1 MDKFRMM
8 AQILQSN
15 QESFMNGI
23 CSIMALAS
31 AQLYTSFEFNCP
43 CIPEYNYS
51 YGISMLV
58 IPPIWFFL
66 LGFVLNNNVSMLA
79 EEWKRPMGQRRKDP
93 TVMRYMCVSISQRS
107 LIAPAVW
114 ISVTLMDGKS
124 FLCAYSMDLDMSE
137 FGKNVSGY
145 GLSQEELLRTLA
157 KIPCKHIYDGQHIL
171 SRDAASRY
179 ICCISQA
186 FGWLFLLIITIVAFL
201 IRAIR
206 PCFTQ
211 AAFLKTKYW
220 SHYVDTERKMFD
232 ETCTEHAKS
241 FAKVCIKQ
249 YFESIS
255 GEIQS
260 FHDHSCGDDSDDD
273 DDKPETEEDKLL
285 GIRRQDT
292 MNKVLWDWHMC
303 KPALSLRKCE
313 DVSAG
318 QNGDCSMNAN
328 NNQDGHVCD
337 KTDLSVGQKG
347 FKSGYVNAG
356 LDIGQRD
363 LGRGYDNASCSVD
376 QNGFTRRESKAS
388 TSQNE
393 FMNGGVPS
401 SCIAQKKAWAV
412 YYSKV

>member
-1 MDKFRMM
+1 IVTTLFCYRFIYIKKKNTKHTNMDKFRMM

-23 CSIMALAS
+23 CGIMALAS

-79 EEWKRPMGQRRKDP
+79 EEWKRPMGERRKDP
-93 TVMRYMCVSISQRS
+93 SVLRYMCVSISQRS

-124 FLCAYSMDLDMSE
+124 FLCAYSMDLDLVA
-137 FGKNVSGY
+137 FGRNGSAH

-157 KIPCKHIYDGQHIL
+157 KIPCKHIYDGHHIM
-171 SRDAASRY
+171 SREAAARY
-179 ICCISQA
+179 IRCISQG

-206 PCFTQ
+206 PCFSQ

-241 FAKVCIKQ
+241 FARVCIKQ
-249 YFESIS
+249 YFEDIS

-260 FHDHSCGDDSDDD
+260 VHDHSRDDSDDED
-273 DDKPETEEDKLL
+273 ENSEDEDKLL
-285 GIRRQDT
+285 GVRRQET
-292 MNKVLWDWHMC
+292 MNKVLWDWHTC
-303 KPALSLRKCE
+303 KPALSLRKSGDVGQNDE
-313 DVSAG
+313 DVS
-318 QNGDCSMNAN
+318 QNGC
-328 NNQDGHVCD
+328 
-337 KTDLSVGQKG
+337 
-347 FKSGYVNAG
+347 VNAG
-356 LDIGQRD
+356 LDISPSDMDKKHDDDQMGFMA
-363 LGRGYDNASCSVD
+363 NVC
-376 QNGFTRRESKAS
+376 QNGC
-388 TSQNE
+388 TSVC
-393 FMNGGVPS
+393 NG
-401 SCIAQKKAWAV
+401 QKKVWAV
-412 YYSKV
+412 HQTKV

>member
-23 CSIMALAS
+23 CGIMALAS

-124 FLCAYSMDLDMSE
+124 FLCAYSMDLDMSQ

-171 SRDAASRY
+171 SRDAVSRY
-179 ICCISQA
+179 IRCISQA

-249 YFESIS
+249 YFEGIS

-260 FHDHSCGDDSDDD
+260 FHDHSCGDDSDD

-313 DVSAG
+313 DFSAG

-337 KTDLSVGQKG
+337 KTDPSVGQKG

-356 LDIGQRD
+356 LDIGQSD
-363 LGRGYDNASCSVD
+363 VGRGYDNASCSVD
-376 QNGFTRRESKAS
+376 QNGFTKRESKAS

-401 SCIAQKKAWAV
+401 SYSAQKKAWAV

>member
-23 CSIMALAS
+23 CGIMALAS

-79 EEWKRPMGQRRKDP
+79 EEWKRPIGQRRKDP

-171 SRDAASRY
+171 SRDAAARY
-179 ICCISQA
+179 IRCISQA

-249 YFESIS
+249 YFEGIS

-328 NNQDGHVCD
+328 NNQDGHVYD
-337 KTDLSVGQKG
+337 NTDLSVGQKG

-356 LDIGQRD
+356 LDIGQSD
-363 LGRGYDNASCSVD
+363 LGRGYDNASCSVG
-376 QNGFTRRESKAS
+376 QNGFTKRQSKAS

-401 SCIAQKKAWAV
+401 SCSAQKKAWAV